1 MAGDVEGNAGLAV
14 QAQFLVVLNLSLGS
28 VVNNEVRLKVFQFL
42 GGGLDEHVG
51 NKVCLP
57 GHFHDEANGHAG
69 ILVSAAES
77 VNNEQALVAQFL
89 LGDILN
95 GSPGALAHGVVVV
108 LVLVRSPPNGVLGV
122 FVHDDVLIL
131 GGTASVNTSH
141 NVDSTQLADL
151 TLFVA
156 YQFGLG
162 LFLEQQ
168 LVGRI
173 VHDLSRAGDAILGK
187 IQICHVTNTSFL
199 KNGHVYS
206 ALSSH
211 RISQKAIEIYDCV
224 FSYLTLYIKI
234 RQNQQTWT

>member
-1 MAGDVEGNAGLAV
+1 M
-14 QAQFLVVLNLSLGS
+14 
-28 VVNNEVRLKVFQFL
+28 
-42 GGGLDEHVG
+42 
-51 NKVCLP
+51 
-57 GHFHDEANGHAG
+57 
-69 ILVSAAES
+69 
-77 VNNEQALVAQFL
+77 
-89 LGDILN
+89 
-95 GSPGALAHGVVVV
+95 VVV

-131 GGTASVNTSH
+131 GGTTSVNTSH

-224 FSYLTLYIKI
+224 FSYLTLYIKNSPKSTNLDLNSHKSNKFGREKNRRGPGGGNKMNRNWEHCEEKPEKSGIDVI
-234 RQNQQTWT
+234 RKGERMLESVAR